1 MSQLSQ
7 AATAEFH
14 QAMALPQA
22 VLLNFDVA
30 SEQSVGAGTA
40 AGSVFKTSRRTV
52 VSLRLGTFQ
61 AREIVRRQDDERSR
75 RSAQLA
81 DLVPAGARYG
91 FDLVAHVGIESL
103 LRGQSLDEIRRDL
116 AERPV
121 PIDVPISTLWD
132 QQRKFLFYLGH
143 LHHHATGL
151 IRNYLADRGDTTW
164 LLDGTV
170 ECGAPVFLGIEDA
183 ASGMIL
189 AGRKVA
195 SENTDDIASC
205 LREGSERYG
214 QPTRVLHDLSGAMS
228 GACDVAL
235 PGVAHFVCHYHLCR
249 DVGEDLYESPQSDL
263 MKRLRSMKVLAR
275 LHEQRKGQTQSL
287 RAAITSEAR
296 LVLTELLAGRAVPA
310 PFHATLGREVL
321 LALHH
326 WILDYRADGSRRGF
340 PFDPYTLYL
349 HRRLVRAGAAVD
361 RLMARAA
368 FAHQAPAA
376 LVNFQNLLREYR
388 ADAQIV
394 AASGLYE
401 RAFALFDRLRGVL
414 RLTPQH
420 MNHQRLPHDLPS
432 SEQQGLKT
440 ALDQLRDE
448 LKKQS
453 QDQGHADRGLA
464 KIVLTHLDKYWAHL
478 VPDEANPPGGSW
490 KRTTNQLERHWG
502 EMKRIRRR
510 THGRGKLVRDF
521 LSLPEEYLLVPNLEN
536 PVYVELVLG
545 GSLESL
551 AARLAEASRDAG
563 SFAAWSRGHRPC
575 LVGQLPRRLL
585 RRDGFIDHLVN
596 ACYRQ
601 CGTAPPNVARLR

>member
-7 AATAEFH
+7 AAGAEFQ
-14 QAMALPQA
+14 QAVALPQGA
-22 VLLNFDVA
+22 LLNFDVA
-30 SEQSVGAGTA
+30 YEESVVDGAA

-61 AREIVRRQDDERSR
+61 AREIVRHQDGERSR

-81 DLVPAGARYG
+81 DMVPPGSRYG

-116 AERPV
+116 AGRPV

-143 LHHHATGL
+143 LHQRATGL
-151 IRNYLADRGDTTW
+151 IRNYLAERGDTTW

-170 ECGAPVFLGIEDA
+170 ECGTPVFLGIEDA

-189 AGRKVA
+189 AGRKVP
-195 SENTDDIASC
+195 SENVDDIASC
-205 LREGSERYG
+205 LRDGGERYG
-214 QPTRVLHDLSGAMS
+214 QPARVLHDLSGAMS
-228 GACDVAL
+228 SACNLAL
-235 PGVAHFVCHYHLCR
+235 PGVSHFVCHYHLCR

-263 MKRLRSMKVLAR
+263 MKRLRCLKVLAR
-275 LHEQRKGQTQSL
+275 LHEQRKGQTQFL
-287 RAAITSEAR
+287 RAATTSEAR
-296 LVLTELLAGRAVPA
+296 LVLAELLAGRAVQA

-321 LALHH
+321 LALHY
-326 WILDYRADGSRRGF
+326 WILDHRADGSRRGF

-349 HRRLVRAGAAVD
+349 HRRLVRAGEAVD
-361 RLMARAA
+361 RLMARPALA
-368 FAHQAPAA
+368 QQAPPA
-376 LVNFQNLLREYR
+376 LVNLQNLLREYR
-388 ADAQIV
+388 TDAQIV
-394 AASGLYE
+394 AASRLYE
-401 RAFALFDRLRGVL
+401 RAFAMFDRLRVVL
-414 RLTPQH
+414 RLTPEH
-420 MNHQRLPHDLPS
+420 MDHQRQPHDLPS
-432 SEQQGLKT
+432 SEQQELKT

-448 LKKQS
+448 LQKQS
-453 QDQGHADRGLA
+453 QDQSHADRGLA

-478 VPDEANPPGGSW
+478 VPDEPNAAGASW

-502 EMKRIRRR
+502 GMKRVRRR
-510 THGRGKLVRDF
+510 AHGRGKLVRDF

-536 PVYVELVLG
+536 PIYVELVLG

-551 AARLAEASRDAG
+551 PARLAEASRDAG
-563 SFAAWSRGHRPC
+563 SFAAWNRGHRPC

-585 RRDGFIDHLVN
+585 RRDDFIDDLIK
-596 ACYRQ
+596 ACHRH
-601 CGTAPPNVARLR
+601 CRTAPPDVAQCR